1 MRWKKKT
8 NGISKLINY
17 PDELSEQLNEVVD
30 ETGFNFT
37 EVQKMI
43 NEFFFDDDENL
54 EAVFGLE
61 YEDEEEDEDEE

>member
-17 PDELSEQLNEVVD
+17 PDKLSEQLNEVVY

-43 NEFFFDDDENL
+43 NEFFFNDDENL

>member
-17 PDELSEQLNEVVD
+17 PDELSEQLNEVVY

-43 NEFFFDDDENL
+43 NEFFFDNDENL

>member
-17 PDELSEQLNEVVD
+17 PDEQAEQLNEVVD

-43 NEFFFDDDENL
+43 NEFFFDADENL

-61 YEDEEEDEDEE
+61 YEDEEEDEEEE

>member
-1 MRWKKKT
+1 LRWKRKT

-17 PDELSEQLNEVVD
+17 PDEQAEQLNEVVE

-43 NEFFFDDDENL
+43 NDFFFNDDENL
-54 EAVFGLE
+54 DEVFGE
-61 YEDEEEDEDEE
+61 VEDDEEDTEE

>member
-43 NEFFFDDDENL
+43 NEFFFDNDENL

>member
-1 MRWKKKT
+1 MRWKRKT

-17 PDELSEQLNEVVD
+17 PDEQAEQLNEVVE

-43 NEFFFDDDENL
+43 NDFFFNDDENL
-54 EAVFGLE
+54 DEVFGE
-61 YEDEEEDEDEE
+61 VEDDEEDTEE

>member
-43 NEFFFDDDENL
+43 NEFFFDDDGNL

-61 YEDEEEDEDEE
+61 YEDEEEDDETS

>member
-1 MRWKKKT
+1 LRWKKKT

>member
-1 MRWKKKT
+1 LRWKRKT

-17 PDELSEQLNEVVD
+17 PDEQAEQLNEVVE

-43 NEFFFDDDENL
+43 NDFFFNDDENL
-54 EAVFGLE
+54 DEVFGE
-61 YEDEEEDEDEE
+61 VEDDEEEDTEE

>member
-17 PDELSEQLNEVVD
+17 PDEQAEQLNEVVD

-61 YEDEEEDEDEE
+61 YEDEEEDEEEE